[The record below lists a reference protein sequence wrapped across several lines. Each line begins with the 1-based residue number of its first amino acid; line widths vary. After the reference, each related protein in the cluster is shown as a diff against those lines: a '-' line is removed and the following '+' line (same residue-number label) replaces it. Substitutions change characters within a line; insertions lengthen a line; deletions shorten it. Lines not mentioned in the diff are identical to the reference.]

1 MKTILISG
9 CAGFIGY
16 HLTDK
21 LLRNK
26 KLILGV
32 DNLDP
37 YYDISLKKDRIKNL
51 KKNKNFKFHKF
62 DLNNKKK
69 N

>member
-1 MKTILISG
+1 MHILITG

-51 KKNKNFKFHKF
+51 RTF
-62 DLNNKKK
+62 
-69 N
+69 

>member
-1 MKTILISG
+1 MHILITG

-51 KKNKNFKFHKF
+51 KKTKILNFIN
-62 DLNNKKK
+62 LI
-69 N
+69 